1 MLTFAIASLNFV
13 ILDFLFAYCSL
24 NFVLPQED
32 KRTCKFLL
40 SEQQYDSYLRAK
52 VIDEGQCFGEGNDVV
67 AELKQEMSLM
77 KQQLDMALVEIGN
90 MKLQRSE
97 VKQEKK
103 AIALNISVVV
113 AGCVGLLIGLLVRA
127 MLE

>member
-1 MLTFAIASLNFV
+1 M